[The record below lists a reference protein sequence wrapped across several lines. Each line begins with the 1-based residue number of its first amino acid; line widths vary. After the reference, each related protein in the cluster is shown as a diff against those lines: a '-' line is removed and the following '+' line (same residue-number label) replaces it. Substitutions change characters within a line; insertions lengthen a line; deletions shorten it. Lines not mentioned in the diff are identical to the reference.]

1 MVSNGVLEFVRE
13 DDYIEYFLFPR
24 LVAEES
30 RRNEELNEIL
40 VQVEGITE
48 TFCKNYIWHRDAF
61 RVRAR
66 PGNAHLLEGQT
77 PGEKSMTHE
86 NKEHLPA
93 HLYGVT
99 HYGDNIEDE
108 WFIVALLYE
117 LTKQIPGLIVRTVDG
132 DGEFLLIEVANY
144 LPEWANPETC
154 HQCVYIANGAL
165 HLLQNPHEDTP
176 LPVHEALQ
184 EIRDN
189 PAAHRVGNEI
199 ENCIS
204 RRAGGYPGKIHDNLH
219 CATAFVPVGVAALL
233 KHKPALIA
241 SAIREFCSR
250 DAVDM
255 KVCRAMRFF
264 PPENRVNTRITFT
277 KCLYAMLVHSNY
289 NPDRRTGWNLPST
302 SSKNYLAQSLGM
314 KIACGFE
321 ILASQAKPNED
332 WTTNRHWLKYLDTLK
347 GKGYF
352 QDFLEGSKDYMR
364 LLEAAKDY
372 YRINLSEIR
381 ENSLTGQQLLDDL
394 KSIDCNI
401 EEFRKLEATLPPSD
415 DDSWLAVSPEDLDKM
430 LHERYGGDNGEE
442 PTNGD
447 SEITEKLAE
456 FLAQK
461 SPFDGVEVPTSENPP
476 VRPQRGVKKAKGKVH
491 FAAEETDSPAG
502 NNVDFDP
509 DAFQSH
515 VKNLLDLVIPEDK
528 WDSNS
533 DMSDYGEDTE
543 IAKNIDEM
551 HLIKTNTNLGIY
563 MNQMDKEL
571 AKTTIGES
579 FEKKP
584 KAPSATEDTFD
595 DIEDFQPV
603 DIDLNTLKNMMESY
617 QAQLGGPGPA
627 SNLFGSMGVR
637 LRPPGG
643 DPDNKA
649 DE

>member
-24 LVAEES
+24 LVAEDI
-30 RRNEELNEIL
+30 NEELNEVL
-40 VQVEGITE
+40 LHVKGITE
-48 TFCKNYIWHRDAF
+48 KFCENYIWHRDTFA
-61 RVRAR
+61 VRAR
-66 PGNAHLLEGQT
+66 PGNAHLLSEGQDT
-77 PGEKSMTHE
+77 KSMTCE
-86 NKEHLPA
+86 NKEELPA
-93 HLYGVT
+93 HSYGIT

-117 LTKQIPGLIVRTVDG
+117 LTRQIPGLIVRCVDG
-132 DGEFLLIEVANY
+132 DGEFLLIEVANH
-144 LPEWANPETC
+144 LPTWATPENC
-154 HQCVYIANGAL
+154 HQCVYITNGAL
-165 HLLQNPHEDTP
+165 HLIENSTDTLPVLDGIQLIRDTP
-176 LPVHEALQ
+176 
-184 EIRDN
+184 
-189 PAAHRVGNEI
+189 AAYRVSNDI

-204 RRAGGYPGKIHDNLH
+204 LRAGAYPARIKENLH
-219 CATAFVPVGVAALL
+219 RATAYVPVGVAALL

-250 DAVDM
+250 DSVDM

-277 KCLYAMLVHSNY
+277 KCLYAMLAHSNY
-289 NPDRRTGWNLPST
+289 IPDRRTGWNLPHQG
-302 SSKNYLAQSLGM
+302 SKSFPEQCLGM

-321 ILASQAKPNED
+321 ILASQAKPNTD
-332 WTTNRHWLKYLDTLK
+332 WDTNRQWLKYVDSLK
-347 GKGYF
+347 SKGYF
-352 QDFLEGSKDYMR
+352 QDLIEGSKGYTQLMD
-364 LLEAAKDY
+364 AAKDY

-381 ENSLTGQQLLDDL
+381 ENSLIGQQLIDDL

-430 LHERYGGDNGEE
+430 LSERYGEQ
-442 PTNGD
+442 TANGD
-447 SEITEKLAE
+447 CEMTEKLTE

-461 SPFDGVEVPTSENPP
+461 SSVDGVEATAPP
-476 VRPQRGVKKAKGKVH
+476 VRPQRGVKKPKGKVH

-509 DAFQSH
+509 DAFQTH

-533 DMSDYGEDTE
+533 DMSDYGDDTD

-551 HLIKTNTNLGIY
+551 HLIKTNTNLGMY

-571 AKTTIGES
+571 SKTTIGES

-584 KAPSATEDTFD
+584 TEDAFD
-595 DIEDFQPV
+595 DIEDFTPV

-627 SNLFGSMGVR
+627 SNLFGAMGVR
-637 LRPPGG
+637 LRPPEEHKSE
-643 DPDNKA
+643 D
-649 DE
+649 